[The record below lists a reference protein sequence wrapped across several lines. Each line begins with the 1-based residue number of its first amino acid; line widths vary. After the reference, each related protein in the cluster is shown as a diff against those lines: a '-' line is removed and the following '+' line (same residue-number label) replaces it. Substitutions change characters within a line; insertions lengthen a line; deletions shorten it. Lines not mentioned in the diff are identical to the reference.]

1 MKNDKFDYIEMK
13 LNIRINFAAGNYSN
27 FKQIVTFLLQ
37 KFIIK
42 A

>member
-27 FKQIVTFLLQ
+27 FKQIVRLPL
-37 KFIIK
+37 KLGPKI
-42 A
+42 